1 QTPYTDQ
8 DLAGVAYTLQTG
20 RDEMEERLAIL
31 AATMAEL
38 ETKLEAFTKN
48 EKNIAGLY
56 TGQSHRSKDTFALFT
71 ADEDMDIV
79 IDAWIKKGKFAKL
92 AEVWVKGGVL
102 NWNRLYEKGTPR
114 LLSLPSYPFAK
125 DTYWVPEN
133 PDKKK
138 VHTEERMKRIL
149 TKQWEPSPLELGE
162 PCARSVAILTGGDT
176 INLAEEIAAH
186 MPNHRIITGSD
197 LAGEY
202 DWQAFGGVIDLLGAA
217 KEEASEDMTGIKWLQ
232 QLIEHG
238 HKEGMTLLCVT
249 KDLESLNKEANQTTG
264 AKRAGLYRMLACEYG
279 HLSSRHLDLEGG
291 LSDDKLAKQIA
302 DEFHARTDDAEVCR
316 RNGLRYRAV
325 LSGSENM
332 DMKGERIDFPDNHVL
347 LITGGTRGIGL
358 LCARHFAEHYGVKK
372 LVLTGRE
379 TLPPRSEWT
388 GGLNGVTA
396 SVKAKIEAV
405 LDLESKGVQ

>member
-1 QTPYTDQ
+1 
-8 DLAGVAYTLQTG
+8 
-20 RDEMEERLAIL
+20 M
-31 AATMAEL
+31 
-38 ETKLEAFTKN
+38 
-48 EKNIAGLY
+48 
-56 TGQSHRSKDTFALFT
+56 
-71 ADEDMDIV
+71 
-79 IDAWIKKGKFAKL
+79 
-92 AEVWVKGGVL
+92 
-102 NWNRLYEKGTPR
+102 GT
-114 LLSLPSYPFAK
+114 
-125 DTYWVPEN
+125 
-133 PDKKK
+133 
-138 VHTEERMKRIL
+138 
-149 TKQWEPSPLELGE
+149 EPVRTGE

-264 AKRAGLYRMLACEYG
+264 AKRAGLYRMLAYEYG

-347 LITGGTRGIGL
+347 LITGGTRGSAFMRTPFCRTL
-358 LCARHFAEHYGVKK
+358 RSEK

-405 LDLESKGVQ
+405 LDLESKGVQVKVLSVPLADEAGLRQELSQIKQTLGPIGGVIHCAGVTDKETLAFIRKTDEDIQRVLEPKVDGLQALYSVLSEEPLKFFVLFSSVSAAIPALSAGQADYAMANAYMDYFANSYKRAAADRKHSVAELERNRNGRSNEQSL